1 MQVVCPM
8 CGTSHGN
15 RALKRVKTDAGYY
28 IRIGSER
35 ACDRLIR
42 EYNMNKCFAHIQGT
56 GRAGFQEVEEID
68 AQDPRAK
75 PFVGPMKRLMLM
87 AIEHYIQ
94 IGVIDPSEVQAKLEE
109 IEEAS

>member
-15 RALKRVKTDAGYY
+15 RARRKVGYVRLG
-28 IRIGSER
+28 IESHW
-35 ACDRLIR
+35 DRLIR
-42 EYNMNKCFAHIQGT
+42 EYNMDKCFAHVQGT
-56 GRAGFQEVEEID
+56 GRGGFQEVEEID